1 MRTRERLE
9 AAAEGRTF
17 SCTRCGK
24 TGCEFAHIGPKL
36 ALLAEC
42 PDCGRLFDVD
52 MSERPI
58 V

>member
-9 AAAEGRTF
+9 AAAKGRTF

-24 TGCEFAHIGPKL
+24 TGCEFARIGPNL
-36 ALLAEC
+36 AVQAGC
-42 PDCGRLFDVD
+42 PESGRIFDVD